1 MSEGKSIAPMISI
14 VGRDGRP
21 ERVRADAALWWEED
35 EALARGIG
43 KAFDAGFAK
52 RNGKTPRIRI
62 KSFPV

>member
-14 VGRDGRP
+14 VGRDRKP
-21 ERVRADAALWWEED
+21 ERVRADARLWWEED
-35 EALARGIG
+35 EQMARDVG